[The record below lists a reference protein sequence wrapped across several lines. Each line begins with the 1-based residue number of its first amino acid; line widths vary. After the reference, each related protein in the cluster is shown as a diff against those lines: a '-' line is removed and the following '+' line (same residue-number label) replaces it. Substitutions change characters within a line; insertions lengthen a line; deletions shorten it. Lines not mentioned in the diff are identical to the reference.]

1 MCNIHAGSMRKF
13 GYITTK
19 WFPYVIQSIC
29 HFTNFN
35 LSINSMAKTFNDSS
49 KGSLSLAHISH
60 TQMLL
65 CLHQCVIIRRA
76 KRLIEFI
83 WLSIGSNA
91 RVRYGKFNW
100 NKCGI
105 ESTNKLTLRTEM
117 KEDRNSEA
125 RCRKRV
131 ARWLTEEYGIIRLCM
146 LMSHYPTTTKS
157 EIDVMS

>member
-1 MCNIHAGSMRKF
+1 MHVRWENLDTLPLSGFLMSFSRYAISQ
-13 GYITTK
+13 T
-19 WFPYVIQSIC
+19 SIC
-29 HFTNFN
+29 PLTRWLKLLMIHQR
-35 LSINSMAKTFNDSS
+35 A
-49 KGSLSLAHISH
+49 LSLALISY

-83 WLSIGSNA
+83 WFSIGSNA

-117 KEDRNSEA
+117 QEDRNSEA
-125 RCRKRV
+125 RHRKRV
-131 ARWLTEEYGIIRLCM
+131 ARCLTEEYGIIRLCM

>member
-1 MCNIHAGSMRKF
+1 MHVRWENLDTLPLSGFLMSFSRYAISQ
-13 GYITTK
+13 T
-19 WFPYVIQSIC
+19 SIC
-29 HFTNFN
+29 PLTRWLKLLMIHQRA
-35 LSINSMAKTFNDSS
+35 LP
-49 KGSLSLAHISH
+49 LALISY

-125 RCRKRV
+125 RHRKRV
-131 ARWLTEEYGIIRLCM
+131 ARCLTEEYGIIRLCM

>member
-1 MCNIHAGSMRKF
+1 MHVRWENLDTLPLSGFLMSFSRYAISQ
-13 GYITTK
+13 T
-19 WFPYVIQSIC
+19 SIC
-29 HFTNFN
+29 PLTRWLKLLMIHQR
-35 LSINSMAKTFNDSS
+35 A
-49 KGSLSLAHISH
+49 LSLALISY

-125 RCRKRV
+125 RHRKRV
-131 ARWLTEEYGIIRLCM
+131 ARCLTEEYGIIRPCM